1 MSQTPRQ
8 PQLFIGGER
17 PGLDLFWLDSV
28 GDPVSVHGYTIVVS
42 IEQEGTV
49 SEITNASVTANEGP
63 TADTSS
69 AGDVPSL
76 HVDFQPNSLDGL
88 SAGPAVLRVRATSQ
102 NRHRWWRG
110 NLLVDA

>member
-42 IEQEGTV
+42 IEQDGTV
-49 SEITNASVTANEGP
+49 SEITDASVTANSSP
-63 TADTSS
+63 TADTNS
-69 AGDVPSL
+69 AADVPSV
-76 HVDFQPNSLDGL
+76 HIDWQPNSIDGL
-88 SAGPAVLRVRATSQ
+88 TAGPAILRVRATTQ
-102 NRHRWWRG
+102 NRHRWFRT
-110 NLLVDA
+110 NLIVDA